1 MQKIAEDWKKA
12 LKEELGKPYFEE
24 LMKKVEQ
31 AYEEQTIY
39 PPKDEVF
46 NAFAYTPLDKVRVV
60 IIGQDPYHNEGEAE
74 GLCFS
79 VKKGVTIPPSLRN
92 IYKELETDMGYV
104 PSEHGSLVKWANQ
117 GVLLLNTVLT
127 VEANQA
133 NSHKGWGWE
142 TFTDA
147 VIQVV
152 NKVDAPI
159 VFILWGKPAQTK
171 GKVLTNKKHLIL
183 QAPHPSPLSSYRGFF
198 GSKPFSQV
206 NTFLNENGMQEID
219 WKIDE

>member
-12 LKEELGKPYFEE
+12 LKEEFTQPYFEG

-31 AYEEQTIY
+31 AYEEETIY
-39 PPKDEVF
+39 PPKNEVF

-92 IYKELETDMGYV
+92 IYKELETDMGYTPV
-104 PSEHGSLVKWANQ
+104 EHGSLKKWAKQ

-127 VEANQA
+127 VEAHQA

-152 NKVDAPI
+152 NEVDAPI
-159 VFILWGKPAQTK
+159 VFILWGKPAQSK
-171 GKVLTNKKHLIL
+171 GKMLTNKKHLIL

-206 NTFLNENGMQEID
+206 NQFLKENGIQEID
-219 WKIDE
+219 WKIDA